1 MSGTLDLQVMFF
13 KIALA
18 ILNPS
23 HSAYI
28 LESAFQIT
36 HIDTHTHTH
45 THTHTMAVIAV
56 EIALIV

>member
-1 MSGTLDLQVMFF
+1 MFF

-18 ILNPS
+18 ILNPPY
-23 HSAYI
+23 SAYI

-45 THTHTMAVIAV
+45 THTMAVIAV

>member
-1 MSGTLDLQVMFF
+1 MFF